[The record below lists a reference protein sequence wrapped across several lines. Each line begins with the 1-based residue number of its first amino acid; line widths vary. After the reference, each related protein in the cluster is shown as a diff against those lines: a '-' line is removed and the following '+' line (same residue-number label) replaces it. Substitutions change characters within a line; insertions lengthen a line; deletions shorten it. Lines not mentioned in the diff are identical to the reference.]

1 MNSLLAEGVTESA
14 ADAPLDVEISPTTE
28 ANTSTA
34 RLTARIRWS
43 IETLHGEPLYED
55 SPIKPSRDKRTQMS
69 TKVAGHGFRITLTA
83 GRSRE
88 RCGRQETRS
97 DSPPGSYL
105 SMSSARVSSFL
116 PRAVVVP
123 DVRVAEEV
131 LQDEPRVRRPLA
143 DPAVGDDLLVR
154 RHALRLV
161 ERLQLLRRLERPVLV
176 YGLGPGDVL
185 RPGDVPA
192 ALRVLRRVFGRRE
205 DLARELLRPAHVDED
220 LPRLLVRLPDVREV
234 DPERFVRFLRG
245 EGRRRERRHVLRH
258 GQVLLDPLLP
268 PTVQED
274 DVVDAVVLED
284 PERERGEP
292 VVE

>member
-97 DSPPGSYL
+97 DSPPGTYL
-105 SMSSARVSSFL
+105 SMASARVSSFL

-123 DVRVAEEV
+123 NVRQPRDSSVCASVPDSGRPAPGVACVPLVSGSSAFRFSLLDRRPHEVPPFRPRAVVVPAVRVAEEV

-143 DPAVGDDLLVR
+143 DRAVGDDFPEE
-154 RHALRLV
+154 ALRF
-161 ERLQLLRRLERPVLV
+161 
-176 YGLGPGDVL
+176 
-185 RPGDVPA
+185 VPTCSTEPRQPTGSLA
-192 ALRVLRRVFGRRE
+192 ECRFSDGNGRCR
-205 DLARELLRPAHVDED
+205 
-220 LPRLLVRLPDVREV
+220 
-234 DPERFVRFLRG
+234 
-245 EGRRRERRHVLRH
+245 
-258 GQVLLDPLLP
+258 
-268 PTVQED
+268 
-274 DVVDAVVLED
+274 
-284 PERERGEP
+284 
-292 VVE
+292 